1 MFRLLMMLS
10 VAFAS
15 SIGCIKATKLVDRML
30 VWGSSAH
37 YIIHGLLM
45 RQVDEAR
52 ALFNKVPPP
61 NVVLVNTLI
70 DWYVSLM
77 SFRFN
82 ILIVDFTR
90 MLFDFSLWIG

>member
-1 MFRLLMMLS
+1 MH
-10 VAFAS
+10 
-15 SIGCIKATKLVDRML
+15 KATELVDRML
-30 VWGSSAH
+30 VWGSSPH
-37 YIIHGLLM
+37 CIIHGLLM

-52 ALFNKVPPP
+52 ALFNKVPTP
-61 NVVLVNTLI
+61 NVFLVNTLI

-90 MLFDFSLWIG
+90 RLFDFSLWIG